1 MACASAQSGR
11 FRARLVAD
19 APVVF
24 PTLTRLRC
32 AHANK
37 DVRIAAEAALGAA
50 LGEVRAAS
58 DGS

>member
-1 MACASAQSGR
+1 
-11 FRARLVAD
+11 
-19 APVVF
+19 VVF